1 MANTLYP
8 TGAIPITIAP
18 ANAASSPLLVDGSA
32 SAVIDNTVT
41 RDLDHLIGGVW
52 TAGAAAPPAG
62 AQLQVWIIPTRTDNL
77 GGGRT
82 YHDNFDGTARPVTVT
97 SRAMLQAIG
106 RLAATV
112 TIETASLDY
121 GIAAFSV
128 GSLFAGSIPPSY
140 QLFLTHNTGTPADPT
155 AANHGWW
162 FQRYD
167 PQAIQGPAGEQG
179 VAGPAGAN
187 GADGAT
193 GATGATGPPGPPGP
207 QGPGSGGAHHVTHE
221 TGGSDMVV
229 NLDAAVLTS
238 GIVARAR
245 LPAEIAYRD

>member
-1 MANTLYP
+1 MACNM
-8 TGAIPITIAP
+8 
-18 ANAASSPLLVDGSA
+18 
-32 SAVIDNTVT
+32 
-41 RDLDHLIGGVW
+41 
-52 TAGAAAPPAG
+52 
-62 AQLQVWIIPTRTDNL
+62 
-77 GGGRT
+77 
-82 YHDNFDGTARPVTVT
+82 ARLVTVT

-140 QLFLTHNTGTPADPT
+140 QLFLTHNTGAAADPT

-179 VAGPAGAN
+179 VAGPAGPA
-187 GADGAT
+187 GPA
-193 GATGATGPPGPPGP
+193 GATGPPGPV
-207 QGPGSGGAHHVTHE
+207 GPGSGGAHHVTHE

-245 LPAEIAYRD
+245 LPPEIAYRDTVNNFTTTNNFQAYVTFQGPVGPNSPTNSSVSEVARSVTVSMPSAESRPAILAPTPHSARVGRAPISAYQVSSVIA